1 MKSNSPSE
9 IAVVGVACRFPGAPD
24 VDTFWNNLIRQE
36 NHVTEIPPS
45 RWDWRT
51 LADGDNGIGEM
62 ARWGAF
68 LDDIDRFDAAF
79 FGVSPHEARCLDPQ
93 QRLLLE
99 QVWCCI
105 ENAGYDPRRLAGSR
119 TALFAGVTTSDYHS
133 LVATSGAPVDG
144 YTVPGLSPAMLANRV
159 SYLLG
164 FTGPSEPVDT
174 ACSSALVALQHAVM
188 AIEAGQCEQA
198 LVGGVNL
205 LLSPTLYQSF
215 GRAGMLSVRG
225 ACAAFDA
232 AADGYVRGEGCAVV
246 LLKPLARAVADGDT
260 VWGVVRG
267 VAVNHGGRVRSLTT
281 PSAYAQSR
289 VIIEAMTQAGVAPG
303 ACSYIEAHGTGTP
316 LGDPIE
322 MLGLKR
328 AFSRLGRSGD
338 AAGATV
344 PRCGIGSV
352 KANIGHLE
360 AAAGMAGLIK
370 VLLCLRHR
378 LLPGQRGFSTLS
390 PHIDLADSPFYVVQ
404 QNQPWQPQC
413 APDGSPLPL
422 RAGVSAFGFG
432 GVNAYAVLEEFAG
445 AGQAQP
451 ASAEQ
456 GHLSRLLLLSARDGA
471 ALQRR
476 VLQLAQTLRTQDAAR
491 DLARTAYTLQL
502 SRAGL
507 PVRLAVW
514 VQDVDDACR
523 QLEHWHPAVTLNTAE
538 LPAALVQPVQ
548 DWLAGATV
556 DWAAFYSRPL
566 QKMPLPAYPFAGEHY
581 WVETVTPPPVTS
593 TPAPVQDG
601 KFDLAT
607 LERIW
612 QEEVP
617 DLPFDPDADL
627 LDLDSI
633 TLLALRQ
640 QLRRRTGVDIDNL
653 GLDDRLARPRQL
665 VEFIQTTAPARVA
678 TPSPQQ
684 DVRTTDF
691 QRLAG
696 LYPDSI
702 HPQRWFAAAE
712 KNPLPVIFV
721 ISSLC
726 HGASL
731 FGSMLNGHP
740 QLYAAPGL
748 RLLPFTHL
756 RERDEALRQQRLYAD
771 DGLVSAVQDLWQLDN
786 AGAIAQVRQWKAL
799 QMPIQ
804 QVYRLLQEKC
814 YPRILVDLGT
824 TYALHDAVLERTR
837 DLFADARFIH
847 LLRHPYSV
855 LASGKAWLKQTA
867 FQRDAQRSAD
877 THSDWLDLKLHEL
890 VDTLWHR
897 THQTVRAFHQRHP
910 ALAVHELRFEE
921 LQTDSEAA
929 LRRVCQVLELPF
941 DARMLQPG
949 EDFRCAQSDAADRS
963 GVALPVLS
971 HAVSTT
977 TRRLAQSL
985 GYACPL
991 TDERQRFVAEVFVP
1005 LNGIGGGVPL
1015 LVLSGTGGALQPFVP
1030 LVQSLNQPAFGLALT
1045 PEVPI
1050 HSIESAC
1057 AFYLQQLDEL
1067 PPVCSLLGYSSGA
1080 VLAWELARQLQ
1091 QRGSGIQRV
1100 VLLDRDPSLPQA
1112 WLSLQGLPEDAL
1124 RRLYEH
1130 ERRDRVLA
1138 LGLFA
1143 YTRLGVVHRQL
1154 PALILQ
1160 LLAIADAA
1168 AASQQDREAELLRQQ
1183 GGGNIQPDEVEDF
1196 CFYVAHWRELM
1207 EAYPAQSLQ
1216 TCRWD
1221 PVLIAAEAAGLMSD
1235 VGHAH
1240 LQRVVL
1246 PDCDHFSLLRHPEL
1260 PALLRSLLTG
1270 DDALARDAVTR
1281 LAN

>member
-45 RWDWRT
+45 RWDWHA
-51 LADGDNGIGEM
+51 LADGDSGIGEM

-303 ACSYIEAHGTGTP
+303 SCSYIEAHGTGTP

-322 MLGLKR
+322 ILGLKR
-328 AFSRLGRSGD
+328 AFSRLGRGAD
-338 AAGATV
+338 ADGAT
-344 PRCGIGSV
+344 PLRCGIGSV

-370 VLLCLRHR
+370 VLLSLRHR

-390 PHIDLADSPFYVVQ
+390 PHIELADSPFYVVQ

-432 GVNAYAVLEEFAG
+432 GVNAYAVLEEFTG
-445 AGQAQP
+445 AGQGQP
-451 ASAEQ
+451 AAAE
-456 GHLSRLLLLSARDGA
+456 HDDLSRLLLLSARDGA

-507 PVRLAVW
+507 PVRLALW
-514 VQDVDDACR
+514 VRDVDDACH
-523 QLEHWHPAVTLNTAE
+523 QLEHWHPSGTLDTTE

-548 DWLAGATV
+548 DWLAGAAV
-556 DWAAFYSRPL
+556 DWAAFYARPL
-566 QKMPLPAYPFAGEHY
+566 QKMPLPSYPFAGERY
-581 WVETVTPPPVTS
+581 WVETAAPMPVAS
-593 TPAPVQDG
+593 APAPQQDG

-665 VEFIQTTAPARVA
+665 VEFIQATAPARGA
-678 TPSPQQ
+678 AASSQQ
-684 DVRTTDF
+684 DLRTTDF

-696 LYPDSI
+696 LHPDSI
-702 HPQRWFAAAE
+702 HPRNWFAAAE

-721 ISSLC
+721 IASLC

-731 FGSMLNGHP
+731 IGSMLNRHP
-740 QLYAAPGL
+740 QLYVAPGL
-748 RLLPFTHL
+748 HLLPFTHL
-756 RERDEALRQQRLYAD
+756 REREHALRQQLTAD

-786 AGAIAQVRQWKAL
+786 AGATALVRQWKAL

-824 TYALHDAVLERTR
+824 TYALHDAVLERTQ

-855 LASGKAWLKQTA
+855 LASGKAWLKQAA
-867 FQRDAQRSAD
+867 FQRDAQNSAD
-877 THSDWLDLKLHEL
+877 AHSDWLDLKLHAL

-897 THQTVRAFHQRHP
+897 THQTLLAFRQRHP

-921 LQTDSEAA
+921 LQNDSDTT
-929 LRRVCQVLELPF
+929 LRHVCQTLDLPF

-949 EDFRCAQSDAADRS
+949 DDSRCAQRGSGACSD
-963 GVALPVLS
+963 VALPAPV

-985 GYACPL
+985 GYICPIR
-991 TDERQRFVAEVFVP
+991 DERQRFAAEVFVP
-1005 LNGIGGGVPL
+1005 LNGNGGGVPL
-1015 LVLSGTGGALQPFVP
+1015 LVLPGTGGALQPFVP

-1045 PEVPI
+1045 PEVPA
-1050 HSIESAC
+1050 HSIESTC
-1057 AFYLQQLDEL
+1057 AFYLQQLEEL

-1080 VLAWELARQLQ
+1080 VLAWELAQQLQ
-1091 QRGSGIQRV
+1091 QRGTEVQRV
-1100 VLLDRDPSLPQA
+1100 VLLDRDPFLPQA
-1112 WLSLQGLPEDAL
+1112 WLSLQGLPDEAL
-1124 RRLYEH
+1124 QRLYQH
-1130 ERRDRVLA
+1130 ERRDWVLA

-1143 YTRLGVVHRQL
+1143 HVRLGVVHRQL

-1160 LLAIADAA
+1160 LLAVADASA
-1168 AASQQDREAELLRQQ
+1168 EAQQDRMAELLRHH
-1183 GGGNIQPDEVEDF
+1183 GDGNIQHDEVQDF
-1196 CFYVAHWRELM
+1196 CLYVAHWRELM
-1207 EAYPAQSLQ
+1207 EAYPARPLQS
-1216 TCRWD
+1216 CRWT
-1221 PVLIAAEAAGLMSD
+1221 PVLVAADAGKVLTD
-1235 VGHAH
+1235 AGHAH

-1246 PDCDHFSLLRHPEL
+1246 HDCDHFSLLRHPEL
-1260 PALLRSLLTG
+1260 PALLRSLLAG
-1270 DDALARDAVTR
+1270 DDAVSRDAIAR